1 VTVPLLLPE
10 MVTLTPAIGF
20 PAVSLTF
27 PFTMMACAKIDEEKT
42 NIRMEKR
49 NKQRRVALLLQT
61 WLLGWKFLSMLIF
74 FR

>member
-1 VTVPLLLPE
+1 
-10 MVTLTPAIGF
+10 
-20 PAVSLTF
+20 
-27 PFTMMACAKIDEEKT
+27 MACAKIDEEKT